1 MKLKNKTYLIV
12 ILSIFFIKSSFWLFI
27 FPVFQTPGL
36 ILTYIIDVVCSLVQS
51 GFIFLQKDLHF
62 TLRCQFIPA
71 KDFTWYYCRIKN
83 HIEHVEEAFETLE
96 RGRLRIDALKELSEG
111 ELTISTSDTTAYYIL
126 PDVLQEFRD
135 QYPGIDVRIHCRPSP
150 VSAEQVLAHEADVGI
165 VTLPIEHPK
174 LASEPLIIR
183 EDVAI
188 CAPGHELTK
197 RRIIAFRDL
206 AEYPLLLLD
215 RGSNT
220 RAYIDHRLSE
230 AGLTPKIAME
240 LGSIEVIKK
249 LVQLDFGVSIV
260 PLIAIHDE
268 VDQGTLKA
276 IRIFRRAE
284 CRTLGIIHPA
294 KGIFSIA
301 AQIFVKMLKKR
312 LSDKKRL

>member
-1 MKLKNKTYLIV
+1 MIISVEQLNAFRAVAEEKSFTKAAEKIFRTQPAVSQAIQSLEEELGERLFMRHGRTSMLTQAGR
-12 ILSIFFIKSSFWLFI
+12 ILL
-27 FPVFQTPGL
+27 
-36 ILTYIIDVVCSLVQS
+36 
-51 GFIFLQKDLHF
+51 
-62 TLRCQFIPA
+62 
-71 KDFTWYYCRIKN
+71 
-83 HIEHVEEAFETLE
+83 EHVEEAFETLE
-96 RGRLRIDALKELSEG
+96 RGRLRIEALKELSEG
-111 ELTISTSDTTAYYIL
+111 ELTISTSDTTAFYIL

-150 VSAEQVLAHEADVGI
+150 VSAEQVLAHQADIGI

-276 IRIFRRAE
+276 IRIFRKAE

-294 KGIFSIA
+294 KGIFSLA